1 MPAVHTTIT
10 TDQSA
15 VCMFDDE
22 PFAVVVKTGLN
33 WSIFDPRQY
42 QADTQEFSG
51 RPACGVAAT
60 REIGVRI
67 ACAHIG

>member
-1 MPAVHTTIT
+1 
-10 TDQSA
+10 
-15 VCMFDDE
+15 MFDDE